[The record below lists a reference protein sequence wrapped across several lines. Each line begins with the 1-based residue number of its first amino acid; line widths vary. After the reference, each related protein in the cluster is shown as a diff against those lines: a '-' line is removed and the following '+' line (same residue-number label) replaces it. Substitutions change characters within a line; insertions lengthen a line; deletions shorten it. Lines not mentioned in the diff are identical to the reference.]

1 MPTTISP
8 EWQQIALYAVG
19 AAVLLMILMRIPFVG
34 RLLRALLTLGLLA
47 VFIFLLIEQ
56 APFEPRLAR
65 VADRLGLDGQEVAG
79 DEVRIRMAS
88 DGHFWAK
95 VTVNGVKRRMLIDSG
110 ATITAISEATA
121 AAASIDADTG
131 LVPVMLQTA
140 NGLVQA
146 RKGTVEQLRVGNVE
160 AKGLK
165 VVVSPALGNL
175 DVLGMNFLT
184 QLESWRVEGRTLVL
198 TPKAPAGESGKENEP
213 APPGNPG
220 GAPVS
225 G

>member
-1 MPTTISP
+1 MPNTISP
-8 EWQQIALYAVG
+8 EWQQLALYAVG

-47 VFIFLLIEQ
+47 FFIFLLIEQ

-65 VADRLGLDGQEVAG
+65 LADRLGLDGQEVAG

-88 DGHFWAK
+88 DGHFWAN
-95 VTVNGVKRRMLIDSG
+95 VTINGVKRRMLIDSG

-121 AAASIDADTG
+121 SAASIDADTG

-140 NGLVQA
+140 NGMVQA
-146 RKGTVEQLRVGNVE
+146 RKGTVDELRVGNVE

-184 QLESWRVEGRTLVL
+184 QLESWRVEGRTLVM
-198 TPKAPAGESGKENEP
+198 TPKPSKGEAGKEGMADQNR
-213 APPGNPG
+213 G
-220 GAPVS
+220 
-225 G
+225 

>member
-1 MPTTISP
+1 MPTTITP

-19 AAVLLMILMRIPFVG
+19 AAVLLTILMRIPFVG
-34 RLLRALLTLGLLA
+34 RLLRAMLTLGLFA
-47 VFIFLLIEQ
+47 FFIFLLIEQ

-65 VADRLGLDGQEVAG
+65 LADRLGLDGQEVAG

-88 DGHFWAK
+88 DGHFWAN
-95 VTVNGVKRRMLIDSG
+95 VTVNGVKRRMLVDSG

-140 NGLVQA
+140 NGMVQA
-146 RKGTVEQLRVGNVE
+146 RKGTVDLLRVGTVE
-160 AKGLK
+160 AKGLR

-198 TPKAPAGESGKENEP
+198 TPKPAEGEKAGK
-213 APPGNPG
+213 A
-220 GAPVS
+220 
-225 G
+225 

>member
-19 AAVLLMILMRIPFVG
+19 AALLLLILMRIPFVG
-34 RLLRALLTLGLLA
+34 RLLRFAFSLGLLA
-47 VFIFLLIEQ
+47 FFIFLLIEQ

-65 VADRLGLDGQEVAG
+65 LADRLGLDGQEVAG

-88 DGHFWAK
+88 DGHFWAN
-95 VTVNGVKRRMLIDSG
+95 VTVNGVKRRMLVDSG

-121 AAASIDADTG
+121 RAASIDADIS

-140 NGLVQA
+140 NGMVHA
-146 RKGTVEQLRVGNVE
+146 RKGMVEDLRVGNVR

-165 VVVSPALGNL
+165 VVVSPALGSL

-184 QLESWRVEGRTLVL
+184 QLQSWRVEGRTLIL
-198 TPKAPAGESGKENEP
+198 TPKPAEGEAGKEGM
-213 APPGNPG
+213 ADQDRG
-220 GAPVS
+220 
-225 G
+225 

>member
-1 MPTTISP
+1 MPTNISP
-8 EWQQIALYAVG
+8 EWQQLALYAVG
-19 AAVLLMILMRIPFVG
+19 AAIVLAILMRIPFVG

-47 VFIFLLIEQ
+47 FFIFLLIEQ

-65 VADRLGLDGQEVAG
+65 LADRLGLDGQEVAG

-88 DGHFWAK
+88 DGHFWAN
-95 VTVNGVKRRMLIDSG
+95 VTINGVKRRMLIDSG
-110 ATITAISEATA
+110 ATITAISESTA
-121 AAASIDADTG
+121 AAASIDADAG

-140 NGLVQA
+140 NGMVQA
-146 RKGTVEQLRVGNVE
+146 RKGEIGELKVGPVE

-184 QLESWRVEGRTLVL
+184 QLESWRVEGRTLIL
-198 TPKAPAGESGKENEP
+198 TPKGLD
-213 APPGNPG
+213 G
-220 GAPVS
+220 GARE
-225 G
+225 GGLADGNRE

>member
-19 AAVLLMILMRIPFVG
+19 AALLLLILMRIPFVG
-34 RLLRALLTLGLLA
+34 RLVRFALSLGLLA
-47 VFIFLLIEQ
+47 FFIFLLIEQ

-65 VADRLGLDGQEVAG
+65 LADRLGLDGQEVAG

-88 DGHFWAK
+88 DGHFWAQ
-95 VTVNGVKRRMLIDSG
+95 VTINGVKRRMLIDSG
-110 ATITAISEATA
+110 ATITAISEPTA
-121 AAASIDADTG
+121 RAASVDSDTS

-140 NGLVQA
+140 NGMVQA
-146 RKGTVEQLRVGNVE
+146 RKGTVEDLRVGNVR

-165 VVVSPALGNL
+165 VVVSPALGSL

-184 QLESWRVEGRTLVL
+184 QLQSWRVEGRTLIL
-198 TPKAPAGESGKENEP
+198 TPKAAEGEAATER
-213 APPGNPG
+213 PPT
-220 GAPVS
+220 
-225 G
+225 

>member
-1 MPTTISP
+1 MPTSISP
-8 EWQQIALYAVG
+8 EWQQLALYAVG
-19 AAVLLMILMRIPFVG
+19 AAVLLMILMRIPLVG

-47 VFIFLLIEQ
+47 FFIFLLIEQ
-56 APFEPRLAR
+56 APFEPPLAR
-65 VADRLGLDGQEVAG
+65 LADRLGIDGQEVAG

-88 DGHFWAK
+88 DGHFWAN
-95 VTVNGVKRRMLIDSG
+95 VTVNGVRRRMLIDSG

-121 AAASIDADTG
+121 NAASIDADTG

-140 NGLVQA
+140 NGMVQA
-146 RKGTVEQLRVGNVE
+146 RKGTVEELRVGPVE
-160 AKGLK
+160 ARGLK

-198 TPKAPAGESGKENEP
+198 TPKDPNGDASGDQALAPDRKSRRRA
-213 APPGNPG
+213 
-220 GAPVS
+220 
-225 G
+225 

>member
-19 AAVLLMILMRIPFVG
+19 AALLLLILMRIPFVG
-34 RLLRALLTLGLLA
+34 RLLRFAFSLGLLA
-47 VFIFLLIEQ
+47 FFIFLLIEQ

-65 VADRLGLDGQEVAG
+65 VADQLGLDGQEVAG

-88 DGHFWAK
+88 DGHFWAN

-121 AAASIDADTG
+121 SAASIDTDTG

-140 NGLVQA
+140 NGMVQA
-146 RKGTVEQLRVGNVE
+146 RKGTVEELRVGPVE

-198 TPKAPAGESGKENEP
+198 TPKGAAGDENQIRNNRPASGN
-213 APPGNPG
+213 
-220 GAPVS
+220 
-225 G
+225 

>member
-1 MPTTISP
+1 MPTTISA
-8 EWQQIALYAVG
+8 EWQQVALYAVG
-19 AAVLLMILMRIPFVG
+19 GAFLLMILMRIPFVG

-47 VFIFLLIEQ
+47 FFLFLVIEQ

-65 VADRLGLDGQEVAG
+65 LADRLGLDSQEVAG
-79 DEVRIRMAS
+79 DEVRIKMAS
-88 DGHFWAK
+88 DGHFWAN
-95 VTVNGVKRRMLIDSG
+95 VTVNGVNLRMLIDSG

-121 AAASIDADTG
+121 RAAAIDADTG

-146 RKGTVEQLRVGNVE
+146 RKGTVDALRIGNIE

-184 QLESWRVEGRTLVL
+184 QLQSWRVEGRTLVL
-198 TPKAPAGESGKENEP
+198 TPKTPAGAADKEGL
-213 APPGNPG
+213 AGDKG
-220 GAPVS
+220 G
-225 G
+225 